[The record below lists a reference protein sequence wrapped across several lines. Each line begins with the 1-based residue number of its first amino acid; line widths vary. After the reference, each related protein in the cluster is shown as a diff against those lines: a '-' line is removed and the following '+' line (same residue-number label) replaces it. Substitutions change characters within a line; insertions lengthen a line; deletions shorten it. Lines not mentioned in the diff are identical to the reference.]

1 MADGGIQLTPQLL
14 EGFVSAYL
22 YSRLDNPCPT
32 PQFHR
37 EMWEMCV
44 SAEKHVVIAAPRGF
58 AKSTAITLA
67 YALTACLFR
76 QRDFVVIVSDTW
88 GQSVEFLR
96 DLKGELTD
104 NEDLKRD
111 FGILKLLKDSE
122 DDVIVKLRDGHKFRI
137 VARGSEQKVRGLK
150 WNNKRPNLI
159 IGDDL
164 EGDEQVE
171 SKNRRDK
178 FFNWLMK
185 ALLPCGSDDCIFRF
199 VGTVLHFDSALE
211 RLLKDPTW
219 KARRYR
225 AHKGFNDFT
234 ELLWTEKRPESW
246 LRKERQKYIE
256 QGLQDGYSAEYLN
269 DPIAHGESRF
279 RPDDMIP
286 LSEDFKLANKVHYAG
301 WDFAVT
307 KETKSDFTV
316 SSVWGVDSQ
325 NRKGKVDTRRGR
337 WDVMEIIEEMF
348 AVEKAWKPAIH
359 FVEAGTINNSIMP
372 LLSVEMLK
380 RQTYLNLVKL
390 TSSKDKDTRSKP
402 LQGIV
407 KQRGLMFDHN
417 SSLWEE
423 TKQEYTRFPK
433 GGTDDIVDSDTIIAR
448 GIQDIAPSD
457 TDEEL
462 EEEEYHN
469 QFGVQEEGRNSV
481 TGY

>member
-44 SAEKHVVIAAPRGF
+44 SNQKHVVIAAPRGF

-96 DLKGELTD
+96 DLKAELND
-104 NEDLKRD
+104 NDELKAA
-111 FGILKLLKDSE
+111 FGILKFLKDSE

-211 RLLKDPTW
+211 RLLNDPNW
-219 KARRYR
+219 HSRRYR
-225 AHKGFNDFT
+225 AHKEFNDFS
-234 ELLWTEKRPESW
+234 ELLWPEKRPESW
-246 LRKERQKYIE
+246 LRKEREKYIG
-256 QGLQDGYSAEYLN
+256 QNLQDGYSAEYLN
-269 DPIAHGESRF
+269 DPIAHGESKF
-279 RPDDMIP
+279 RKEDMIP
-286 LSEDFKLANKVHYAG
+286 LTADFKAANKVYYAG

-307 KETKSDFTV
+307 TETKSDFTV
-316 SSVWGVDSQ
+316 GSVWGVDAQ

-337 WDVMEIIEEMF
+337 MDTLGIVEEMF
-348 AVEKAWKPAIH
+348 AVEKAWKPVVH
-359 FVEAGTINNSIMP
+359 FVESGTINNSIMP
-372 LLSVEMLK
+372 TLSVEMLK
-380 RQTYLNLVKL
+380 RQTYLNLVKI
-390 TSSKDKDTRSKP
+390 TSSKDKLTRSGP
-402 LQGIV
+402 LQAIV
-407 KQRGLMFDHN
+407 KQHGLMFDRD
-417 SSLWEE
+417 SSCWEDTVE
-423 TKQEYTRFPK
+423 EYTRFPK
-433 GGTDDIVDSDTIIAR
+433 GGHDDIVDSDTILAR
-448 GIQDIAPSD
+448 GIQDIQPSQS
-457 TDEEL
+457 DEEL

-469 QFGVQEEGRNSV
+469 EFGFQEEGRNSV